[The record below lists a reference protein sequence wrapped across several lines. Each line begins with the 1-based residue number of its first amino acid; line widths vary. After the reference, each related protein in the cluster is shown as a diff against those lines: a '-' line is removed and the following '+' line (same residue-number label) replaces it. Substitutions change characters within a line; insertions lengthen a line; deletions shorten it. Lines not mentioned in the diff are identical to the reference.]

1 MTPTE
6 HFSRL
11 LQLLELEA
19 DAEKEELLVDLQRRS
34 PAEAEAA
41 GSSLIKLALRGE
53 EAGLGGRVLLTFG
66 KRNQTLPLPW
76 SRLRVGAPVLLSA
89 EEATGSGWRGVVSR
103 LERDAIQVAFS
114 GWPDVDETAAF
125 RLDRAADEVARQR
138 LRQALRR
145 LPTVTSG
152 RLKELRDVLLGQQ
165 PPLFSAPVA
174 CQPLDETLNASQQ
187 AAVRQALSAADLAII
202 HGPPGTGK
210 TTTVIELIRQLTRR
224 GQTVLACAPSNLAV
238 DNLLQGL
245 LAAGEAALRLGHPAR
260 VLPELQ
266 AHTLDLLVENHPDT
280 RLARQLT
287 REAHALRD
295 KAAKYTR
302 AKPEPGARRAQRQEA
317 KQMLADARRIEQQ
330 VTERLLAS
338 ARIICA
344 TTTLDPHML
353 GDRIFD
359 WCVLDEA
366 GQATEPEV
374 WLPLQYAE
382 RLVLAGDHCQLPPTV
397 ISPQAVA
404 GGFNVSLLER
414 LVGQLGPEVSRRLT
428 VQYRMHTEIMAFS
441 SREFYEDSLQADAS
455 VGMHLLAD
463 LPGVEAN
470 ALTTTPVDFIDT
482 AGASFDEAVEP
493 DGDSRFNPS
502 EAELAAKK
510 VAALLDAGLAAE
522 DIAVIAPYSAQVKL
536 LRQLLPQPGLEIN
549 SVDGFQGREKE
560 AVVISLVRANGEGE
574 IGFLADVRRMNVA
587 LTRARR
593 KLIVIGDS
601 ATITRHPFY
610 QRLVEYFEAGNA
622 YHSVWEELV

>member
-1 MTPTE
+1 MTTAA

-11 LQLLELEA
+11 LHLLELEA
-19 DAEKEELLVDLQRRS
+19 DAEKQQLLADLQRRS

-41 GSSLIKLALRGE
+41 GSSLINLALRGE

-66 KRNQTLPLPW
+66 KRNQNLPLPW
-76 SRLRVGAPVLLSA
+76 SRLRVGAPVILSA
-89 EEATGSGWRGVVSR
+89 EDAPDGGWRGVVSR
-103 LERDAIQVAFS
+103 LARDAIQVAFS
-114 GWPDVDETAAF
+114 GWPDIDETATF
-125 RLDRAADEVARQR
+125 RLDRASDEVARQR
-138 LRQALRR
+138 MRQALRR
-145 LPTVTSG
+145 LPTVTRG
-152 RLKELRDVLLGQQ
+152 RLKELREVLLGHQ
-165 PPLFSAPVA
+165 PPLFAVPVVY
-174 CQPLDETLNASQQ
+174 QPLDETLNTSQQ
-187 AAVRQALSAADLAII
+187 VAVRQALSATDLAVI

-210 TTTVIELIRQLTRR
+210 TTTLIELIHQLTRR
-224 GQTVLACAPSNLAV
+224 GQTVLVCVPSNLAV

-245 LAAGEAALRLGHPAR
+245 LAAGEAALRLGHPA
-260 VLPELQ
+260 LPELQ

-280 RLARQLT
+280 RLAHKLN
-287 REAHALRD
+287 REAHALRNR
-295 KAAKYTR
+295 AARYTR

-317 KQMLADARRIEQQ
+317 KQLLADARRIEQQ

-344 TTTLDPHML
+344 TTTLDPKWL

-374 WLPLQYAE
+374 WLPLQYAA
-382 RLVLAGDHCQLPPTV
+382 RLALAGDHCQLPPTV

-414 LVGQLGPEVSRRLT
+414 LVGQLEPGVSRRLE
-428 VQYRMHTEIMAFS
+428 VQYRMHAGIMAFS
-441 SREFYEDSLQADAS
+441 SQEFYEDSLQADAS
-455 VGMHLLAD
+455 VSEHLLAD
-463 LPGVEAN
+463 LPGVEAGV
-470 ALTTTPVDFIDT
+470 LTTTPVDFIDT
-482 AGASFDEAVEP
+482 AGASFDETVEP
-493 DGDSRFNPS
+493 DGESRFNTA
-502 EAELAAKK
+502 EAELVVKK
-510 VAALLDAGLAAE
+510 VQALIEAGLPAE
-522 DIAVIAPYSAQVKL
+522 DIAVIAPYTAQVKL
-536 LRQLLPQPGLEIN
+536 LRQLLPQPGLEVN

-560 AVVISLVRANGEGE
+560 AVVISLVRSNAAGE

-622 YHSVWEELV
+622 WHSVWEELA